1 MRTIN
6 PCLATMLLI
15 ILVAL
20 LWTGTARTHPVG
32 DQHHPE
38 DGQIILLSEAEP
50 GGADQGI
57 LRELDGPTE
66 SKGIAFI
73 EPLGIVELG
82 AEFPGME
89 GRQLRARL
97 FTIEP
102 GGIVGIHTH
111 NQRPGYAY
119 ILSGRI
125 IEHRNDAA
133 EPIAHTAG
141 SISMEKTGVTHWWEN
156 PFDEPVKALV
166 VDIFTPEQN

>member
-1 MRTIN
+1 M
-6 PCLATMLLI
+6 PLI
-15 ILVAL
+15 ISVAL
-20 LWTGTARTHPVG
+20 LWTGAARAHPVG

-38 DGQIILLSEAEP
+38 GGQVIMLSEGKP
-50 GGADQGI
+50 GGADQGPP
-57 LRELDGPTE
+57 RELTGPAE
-66 SKGIAFI
+66 SKGIASI

-97 FTIEP
+97 FTIAP

-133 EPIAHTAG
+133 GPITHEPG
-141 SISMEKTGVTHWWEN
+141 SFAMEKTGVTHWWEN

-166 VDIFTPEQN
+166 VDIFTPEQQ

>member
-1 MRTIN
+1 MT
-6 PCLATMLLI
+6 TLLLSLWI
-15 ILVAL
+15 AL
-20 LWTGTARTHPVG
+20 PWTGAAQAHPVLEE
-32 DQHHPE
+32 HHP
-38 DGQIILLSEAEP
+38 DHGQAILLSEAEP
-50 GGADQGI
+50 GGSSQGT
-57 LRELDGPTE
+57 LRELTGPAE
-66 SKGIAFI
+66 SKGIASI

-125 IEHRNDAA
+125 IEHRND
-133 EPIAHTAG
+133 TAG
-141 SISMEKTGVTHWWEN
+141 PITHAPGSIAMEKTGVTHWWEN
-156 PFDEPVKALV
+156 PLDEPVKALV
-166 VDIFTPEQN
+166 VDIFTPEQK